1 MPKQKQE
8 EEEIM
13 LQLLSKPSQLQ
24 QVEVSIG
31 KKPGKID
38 KFPFSSRL
46 ISVSDLPATEFE
58 YQVGGSLP
66 PNSPTYVTRA
76 ADRELYKSLK
86 AGEFCYVLTSRQMGK
101 SSLRVQAARRLQ
113 AEGTVCGTVDITG
126 IGTTEM
132 TPMQWYAGFTG
143 TLANSFKI
151 KSINFRTWWRDRE
164 HLPPVL
170 RLNEF
175 IEQVLLPSTERNI
188 VIFIDEIDSVLSLNF
203 SSDDFFAMVRGCYN
217 KRAEN
222 PEYNRLTFAL
232 FGVTTP
238 QDLIADKT
246 RTPFNIGRPIE
257 LKGFALD
264 EAIPLAQGFSEQI
277 ENSLEVL
284 KEILEWTGGQ
294 PFLTQ
299 KFCKLASEEL
309 GTSTS
314 NDSGNNPKYRVAN
327 TQLFMADLVHSSA
340 LNNWEFQDEPE
351 HLKTIRDRL
360 LRNPQRTARLL
371 GLYQE
376 VLSNLTSVTIL
387 NNRQDSCSINTE
399 FDGGVGTELALVQ
412 DSPEKMELL
421 LSGLIVKDGQRLRV
435 YNPIYASV
443 FNQEW
448 IQKELAKLR
457 PYSESIAAWEVSNH
471 TDTSRLLQGR
481 ALAEAL
487 SWAADKSLGDRD
499 YQFLSASQEL
509 ENVQIQKKLSIEKAA
524 SKILTEANL
533 VLTKAQKKAK
543 TTIQFSLLGLATI
556 TTIATGIINHAQ
568 RVTQQIEN
576 QKKQAIIAQIEALN
590 STADISLAYDQLGA
604 LIAAVSAG
612 KKLREIYASPE
623 LKAQTV
629 NRLHHTIDAV
639 RERNRLANGHTASFS
654 PDGKLI
660 VSVGDNYSVKVFQ
673 PNGKLILTLP
683 GHKQSVSEVVFSPD
697 SKLISSTSFDKTV
710 RIWRRDGS
718 LQQIL
723 KGHQDLVWSA
733 SFSPKLE
740 QIASASSDKTIK
752 IWNLNGVLQQTLTGH
767 TRPVT
772 SVRFSPD
779 GEMLASTS
787 QDKTIKLW
795 KRDGNKQFRLH
806 KTLVGH
812 KDEVWG
818 CNFSPNGE
826 MIASASHDWSVKLW
840 NTEGKL
846 LKSLADS
853 TTGVGSVNWS
863 PDSQTVAGGS
873 MDGKVRIWRAD
884 GTLLQTLKGHLA
896 DVWSLSF
903 SPDGKTLAS
912 AGKDSSVRL
921 WNLDATTVEAGELD
935 KLLTI
940 GCDRLRDYLQYNPNV
955 EKDRHLCDRKQ
966 KINIPDF
973 FNK

>member
-1 MPKQKQE
+1 
-8 EEEIM
+8 M
-13 LQLLSKPSQLQ
+13 LESLSKPSQLQ
-24 QVEVSIG
+24 QIQVTVGE
-31 KKPGKID
+31 KPGKIE
-38 KFPFSSRL
+38 KFPFSSPL

-66 PNSPTYVTRA
+66 ANAPTYVTRA
-76 ADRELYKSLK
+76 ADRELYNCLK

-101 SSLRVQAARRLQ
+101 SSLRVLAARRLQ

-126 IGTTEM
+126 IGTAEM
-132 TPMQWYAGFTG
+132 TPVQWYAGFTG

-151 KSINFRTWWRDRE
+151 KSMNFRTWWRDRE

-175 IEQVLLPSTERNI
+175 IEQVLLPSTDRNI

-246 RTPFNIGRPIE
+246 RTPFNIGRAIE
-257 LKGFALD
+257 LKGFD
-264 EAIPLAQGFSEQI
+264 ITEAIPLAQGLAGKV

-284 KEILEWTGGQ
+284 REILLWTGGQ

-299 KFCKLASEEL
+299 KLCQLAAQKLEIQK
-309 GTSTS
+309 S
-314 NDSGNNPKYRVAN
+314 NEPGNINNNRVTN
-327 TQLFMADLVHSSA
+327 CQLFIADLVQSDA
-340 LNNWEFQDEPE
+340 VDNWEFHDEPE

-360 LRNPQRTARLL
+360 LRNPQRTGRLL
-371 GLYQE
+371 GLYQQI
-376 VLSNLTSVTIL
+376 LSNLTSDTIF
-387 NNRQDSCSINTE
+387 NNRQDACSTKTE
-399 FDGGVGTELALVQ
+399 FDCGVGILPALVK

-421 LSGLIVKDGQRLRV
+421 LSGLIVKDGETLRV
-435 YNPIYASV
+435 YNPIYAAV

-457 PYSESIAAWEVSNH
+457 PYSESIAAWEASNH

-487 SWAADKSLGDRD
+487 TWAADKSLSDRD

-509 ENVQIQKKLSIEKAA
+509 ENLQFQRALSAEKAA
-524 SKILTEANL
+524 SKILAEANL

-543 TTIQFSLLGLATI
+543 LTMQLSLLGLAAI
-556 TTIATGIINHAQ
+556 TTISASIITHAQ
-568 RVTQQIEN
+568 RVTQQVEN

-590 STADISLAYDQLGA
+590 STADISLSYDQLGA

-612 KKLREIYASPE
+612 KKIREIQVSPA
-623 LKAQTV
+623 LKSQTV
-629 NRLHHTIDAV
+629 NRLHRTINAV
-639 RERNRLANGHTASFS
+639 KERNRFPNGHTANFS

-660 VSVGDNYSVKVFQ
+660 VSAGDNYLVKVFQ
-673 PNGKLILTLP
+673 HNGKLILSLP
-683 GHKQSVSEVVFSPD
+683 GHKQSVTEVIFSHD
-697 SKLISSTSFDKTV
+697 NKLIASTSFDKTV
-710 RIWRRDGS
+710 IIWRRDGT

-733 SFSPKLE
+733 SFSPNSEL
-740 QIASASSDKTIK
+740 IATASSDKSIK
-752 IWNLNGVLQQTLTGH
+752 IWSLNGDLLQTLKGH

-779 GEMLASTS
+779 GKMLASTS
-787 QDKTIKLW
+787 QDKTVKLW
-795 KRDGNKQFRLH
+795 KLDGKREFRLD
-806 KTLVGH
+806 KTLSGH

-818 CNFSPNGE
+818 CNFSPNGK
-826 MIASASHDWSVKLW
+826 MIASASHDWTVKLW

-846 LKSLADS
+846 LKTLADS
-853 TTGVGSVNWS
+853 TTGLGSVNWS
-863 PDSQTVAGGS
+863 SDSKTVAGGS
-873 MDGKVRIWRAD
+873 MDGKVRVWRAD
-884 GTLLQTLKGHLA
+884 GTLLQTFKGHPA

-903 SPDGKTLAS
+903 SPDRTTLAS
-912 AGKDSSVRL
+912 AGKDSSIRL
-921 WNLDATTVEAGELD
+921 WSLDAATLETGELD
-935 KLLTI
+935 KLVAI
-940 GCDRLRDYLQYNPNV
+940 GCDWLRDYLQHNPNV
-955 EKDRHLCDRKQ
+955 EKDRYLCQ
-966 KINIPDF
+966 KTDN
-973 FNK
+973 